1 MKRIA
6 KILIGILLCCAIG
19 NIGVTLAAEPAA
31 ISTEPNFW
39 ELIKQKKISID
50 FKNADLD
57 DSLRLLS
64 QQNNIN
70 FYIVHK
76 ARGKKINFYFK
87 DVPLEEVLNSILT
100 NSGFSY
106 QVFPA
111 KNVIEIK
118 ASDTE
123 KLDTR
128 IFTVKNVD
136 PLVIKNTLVNVIGL
150 QGVISVDRENKVL
163 VITDTYQNFNKIIDV
178 IDALDIKSASGGE
191 RSTSGEA
198 ITKVFNLQFASAG
211 KIKDVVAKSLSENG
225 NIEVEE
231 GLNALI
237 IKDQPSALDNIGNLI
252 LKLDR
257 ETPQVII
264 SAELIEVNTGVLS
277 EIGAKWIYQ
286 PGSHGQV
293 MTLNTQYN
301 TPPVEASAE
310 NLGFVTQPLGA
321 SLVYGEVTDKFRGMI
336 NALVT
341 TSKADVLSN
350 PMITVVNNEKAKIEI
365 TEKFPYNQF
374 SGYDAKGNPQYA
386 TEFIDVGII
395 MTVTPHIKEGN
406 IVNLELEPEVS
417 FQTGERVGIPIRAT
431 RKAST
436 KVNVRDG
443 KTIVIGGLTSN
454 KKTRTVYKI
463 PILGSIPLLGQLF
476 RMNTDSVDKVDLM
489 IFVTPRIVSSGKIE
503 EFSAQNREKLNPEKK
518 EK

>member
-1 MKRIA
+1 MRKRI
-6 KILIGILLCCAIG
+6 ILWLALLWACVCLGAVG
-19 NIGVTLAAEPAA
+19 RAADPAPV
-31 ISTEPNFW
+31 SNEPNFW

-70 FYIVHK
+70 FFIVQK

-87 DVPLEEVLNSILT
+87 DVPLEEVLTSILV
-100 NSGFSY
+100 NSGFNY

-111 KNVIEIK
+111 KNIIEVK
-118 ASDTE
+118 ASDVN

-128 IFTVKNVD
+128 IFNIKNVD
-136 PLVIKNTLVNVIGL
+136 PLVIKNTMVNVLGP

-163 VITDTYQNFNKIIDV
+163 IITDSYQNFNKIIDV
-178 IDALDIKSASGGE
+178 IDALDIKSAGGGE
-191 RSTSGEA
+191 RNVSGSGEA
-198 ITKVFNLQFASAG
+198 ITKVFNLQFAAAS
-211 KIKDVVAKSLSENG
+211 KIKDVVAKSLSDNG
-225 NIEVEE
+225 NIEVDE

-237 IKDQPSALDNIGNLI
+237 IKDQPGALDNIGNLI

-264 SAELIEVNTGVLS
+264 SAELIEVNSGVLS

-293 MTLNTQYN
+293 MTLNNQYN
-301 TPPVEASAE
+301 TPPVEAGTE

-503 EFSAQNREKLNPEKK
+503 EFSAQNKEKLVLENK
-518 EK
+518 